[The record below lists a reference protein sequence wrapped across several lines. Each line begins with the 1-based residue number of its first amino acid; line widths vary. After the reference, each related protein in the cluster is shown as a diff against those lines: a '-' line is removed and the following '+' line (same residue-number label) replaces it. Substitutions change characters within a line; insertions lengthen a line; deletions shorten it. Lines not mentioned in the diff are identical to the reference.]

1 MAVIETTVGQTG
13 ITQRQ
18 RWGHYFVI
26 LYAIAAILIG
36 INLRDASRNAV
47 VLYSDTA
54 AGIRAL
60 YPQGWLIDT
69 EGNYVFRVR
78 DMSAPGY
85 KTTIQVAIEPV
96 AATTSARNLVDSLS
110 LVRAQRVSAYTIL
123 DRAET
128 TLRGDR
134 PALALEYAYVAPGEN
149 VFLAAV
155 PQVVIG
161 RDIIIIQRG
170 QAIIISFVSSADT
183 FDANLPVFQ
192 RFLDALVF

>member
-1 MAVIETTVGQTG
+1 MAVVETSTASSS
-13 ITQRQ
+13 ITQKQ

-26 LYAIAAILIG
+26 LYAITAIVIG
-36 INLRDASRNAV
+36 INLRDASRNEV
-47 VLYSDTA
+47 VLYSDTT

-78 DMSAPGY
+78 DMTAPGY

-96 AATTSARNLVDSLS
+96 AATTSARTLVDTLS

-123 DRAET
+123 NRSET

-149 VFLAAV
+149 VFLAVV

-161 RDIIIIQRG
+161 RDIIVIQRG
-170 QAIIISFVSSADT
+170 QAIIVSFVSSADT